1 MNNIIGIGLPRTGTA
16 SLSRALMLLGK
27 RSRHYCILNDNPRTP
42 SVKCNSVYVDNSFYR
57 IYKSV
62 LFDNEFQNSLFI
74 LTTRNLINWERS
86 MSKFKLVD
94 NMPNVSN
101 YEKDIK
107 KVFKK
112 AGKENQLLIIDIF
125 EDPISFKRVAD
136 FIGVEH
142 SNITFPHIN
151 KEKSD
156 TNDVKCFHW
165 LELQQTRHFIN

>member
-27 RSRHYCILNDNPRTP
+27 RSRHYCILNDRPTQP
-42 SVKCNSVYVDNSFYR
+42 SRKWAYDEVTAKAVHVDNSFYR

-62 LFDNEFQNSLFI
+62 LFDKEFQNTLFI
-74 LTTRNLINWERS
+74 LTTRNLMDWGRS

-94 NMPNVSN
+94 NIPTVND

-107 KVFKK
+107 KIFKQ
-112 AGKENQLLIIDIF
+112 AGKENQLLIINIF
-125 EDPISFKRVAD
+125 EDPNSFKQVAD

-151 KEKSD
+151 NKK
-156 TNDVKCFHW
+156 
-165 LELQQTRHFIN
+165 LELQQIGHFINQ